1 MMHTAE
7 SNSAVLCT
15 LRSLA
20 PRDDAKC
27 TPQSLTPQ
35 WDEHRGAFKKFKYL
49 GEIKTE
55 IENILPVYQ
64 GPRWVRKKREVKN
77 LVKHSL

>member
-64 GPRWVRKKREVKN
+64 GPRWVRKKGRSKI
-77 LVKHSL
+77 S